1 MFGPLVGV
9 SPLMKEVYDHISR
22 VAPTS
27 ATVLIVGESGTGKEL
42 VARTLHDLSRRR
54 HEPFVALNC
63 SALSPMLIESE
74 LFGHERG
81 SFTGADRR
89 HHGVFERATRGTLF
103 LDEVTEMPMEL
114 QVKLLRVLES
124 GTFTRTGGETPLPV
138 DIRFLAATNR
148 RPEEAVKEGKLRADL
163 YYRLKVFQLSL
174 RTLRERAQD
183 VPLLAEHF
191 LTQISELEGQS
202 KRFSS
207 EALAMLAAYAWPGN
221 VRELKNAVHSA
232 YILAGPEITVEC
244 LPAEILNKVTTPT
257 SGGIIPMNVGMTV
270 AEAERRLVLATLGHF
285 AGRKLETAA
294 ALGIS
299 LKTLYN
305 RIKAYRAGEARRAYG
320 VDQPRT
326 GPLKG
331 PFTCGPESM
340 FNFAQQGWLPVGKM
354 KWHEVS
360 NCRPDETQP
369 RSTSFP
375 RDPRETRDLP
385 GLFEGQGDLRTGRC
399 GGRRFLRPQGQGE
412 AHGRLTCR

>member
-1 MFGPLVGV
+1 MFGPLVGA
-9 SPLMKEVYDHISR
+9 SPLMKEVYDHMSR

-63 SALSPMLIESE
+63 SAISPMLIESE

-124 GTFTRTGGETPLPV
+124 VSFTRTGGETALPV

-148 RPEEAVKEGKLRADL
+148 QPEEAVKEGKLRADL

-191 LTQISELEGQS
+191 LTQISELEGES
-202 KRFSS
+202 KRFTSG
-207 EALAMLAAYAWPGN
+207 ALAMLASYAWPGN

-232 YILAGPEITVEC
+232 YILAGAEITVEC
-244 LPAEILNKVTTPT
+244 LPAEILNEVTTPT

-285 AGRKLETAA
+285 AGRKLETAE

-305 RIKAYRAGEARRAYG
+305 RIKAYR
-320 VDQPRT
+320 VQKLD
-326 GPLKG
+326 GP
-331 PFTCGPESM
+331 
-340 FNFAQQGWLPVGKM
+340 A
-354 KWHEVS
+354 
-360 NCRPDETQP
+360 
-369 RSTSFP
+369 
-375 RDPRETRDLP
+375 
-385 GLFEGQGDLRTGRC
+385 
-399 GGRRFLRPQGQGE
+399 
-412 AHGRLTCR
+412 A

>member
-1 MFGPLVGV
+1 MFGQLLGV
-9 SPLMKEVYDHISR
+9 SPLMKEVHRRISR

-42 VARTLHDLSRRR
+42 AARTLHDLSRRR
-54 HEPFVALNC
+54 HEPYVALNC

-124 GTFTRTGGETPLPV
+124 STFTRTGGETHLPL

-148 RPEEAVKEGKLRADL
+148 EPEEAVREGKLRADL

-174 RTLRERAQD
+174 GSLRDRAED
-183 VPLLAEHF
+183 VPMLAEHF
-191 LTQISELEGQS
+191 LAQTSAVEGQS
-202 KRFSS
+202 KRFTP

-221 VRELKNAVHSA
+221 VRELKNAVYSA
-232 YILAGPEITVEC
+232 YILAGSEITVEC
-244 LPAEILNKVTTPT
+244 LPAEILRPAATCAAGNTVAVN
-257 SGGIIPMNVGMTV
+257 IGMTV

-285 AGRKLETAA
+285 AGSKSETAET
-294 ALGIS
+294 LGIS

-305 RIKAYRAGEARRAYG
+305 RLQGYRADDCAE
-320 VDQPRT
+320 RT
-326 GPLKG
+326 
-331 PFTCGPESM
+331 
-340 FNFAQQGWLPVGKM
+340 A
-354 KWHEVS
+354 
-360 NCRPDETQP
+360 
-369 RSTSFP
+369 
-375 RDPRETRDLP
+375 
-385 GLFEGQGDLRTGRC
+385 
-399 GGRRFLRPQGQGE
+399 
-412 AHGRLTCR
+412 

>member
-9 SPLMKEVYDHISR
+9 SPLMKEIYDRISR

-42 VARTLHDLSRRR
+42 VARTVHDLSRRR
-54 HEPFVALNC
+54 HEPYVALNC
-63 SALSPMLIESE
+63 SAISPMLIESE

-124 GTFTRTGGETPLPV
+124 GTFTRTGGETALPV

-174 RTLRERAQD
+174 RTLRDRVED

-191 LTQISELEGQS
+191 LTQISESEGQS
-202 KRFSS
+202 KRFTP

-221 VRELKNAVHSA
+221 VRELKNAVYSG
-232 YILAGPEITVEC
+232 YILAGPDITVEC
-244 LPAEILNKVTTPT
+244 LPAEILNAVTTPT
-257 SGGIIPMNVGMTV
+257 SEGVIPMNVGMTV
-270 AEAERRLVLATLGHF
+270 AEAERRLILATLGHF
-285 AGRKLETAA
+285 AGRKLETAE

-305 RIKAYRAGEARRAYG
+305 RIRDYG
-320 VDQPRT
+320 VQKFDGRT
-326 GPLKG
+326 
-331 PFTCGPESM
+331 
-340 FNFAQQGWLPVGKM
+340 A
-354 KWHEVS
+354 
-360 NCRPDETQP
+360 
-369 RSTSFP
+369 
-375 RDPRETRDLP
+375 
-385 GLFEGQGDLRTGRC
+385 
-399 GGRRFLRPQGQGE
+399 
-412 AHGRLTCR
+412 